1 MRLLLA
7 LPVLWLSLA
16 CCAEPAAASPRL
28 RDAAAGWAGAIPI
41 LQAKPAESGAD
52 RAFRTLAPAFAEA
65 GTAPK
70 DGGAIRGAGAA
81 GFAAAFASADRTAG
95 LAAPKTSPLA
105 GAAGAGPDV
114 AREDDADG
122 GLSRRL
128 TEDQLE
134 AIDTGAIE
142 AYWNRMMREYGGFF
156 PGRELPDFAEL
167 LMPGGGKL
175 DVGAVLAGIVR
186 YLLHEVIHNGR
197 LIGTVVLLT
206 VFCMILET
214 VQSAFERGT
223 VSRAAYAVAFMVLLV
238 IAANSFNAAF
248 GYAREAI
255 GGMVEFMIAMVPLL
269 LTLLASTGSVVTV
282 TVMHPLIV
290 FMIYA
295 VGTLIHGV
303 VFPLLFFS
311 AVLHIASSLSDRF
324 KATQL
329 ADLLRAA
336 GAGTL
341 GVLLTVFLG
350 VITVRGAAGTVTDGV
365 ALRTAKFVTGNFV
378 PVVGRMFSDAADAVL
393 SASVV
398 VKNAIGIAGVVIL
411 LFLCLFPAVKIVA
424 LAVIYRLSAAV
435 LQPLGPSPIASSLET
450 IGKTMLYV
458 FAAVAAVGMM
468 FFLAVAV
475 ILAAG
480 NATLMIR

>member
-7 LPVLWLSLA
+7 LTVLWLL
-16 CCAEPAAASPRL
+16 
-28 RDAAAGWAGAIPI
+28 
-41 LQAKPAESGAD
+41 
-52 RAFRTLAPAFAEA
+52 
-65 GTAPK
+65 
-70 DGGAIRGAGAA
+70 
-81 GFAAAFASADRTAG
+81 FAAAPASAM
-95 LAAPKTSPLA
+95 P
-105 GAAGAGPDV
+105 GAEGAGPE
-114 AREDDADG
+114 EDRADG
-122 GLSRRL
+122 GLTRRL
-128 TEDQLE
+128 TEEQLE

-142 AYWNRMMREYGGFF
+142 AYWNRLMREYGGFF
-156 PGRELPDFAEL
+156 PDRKPPGFADLLRPDGET
-167 LMPGGGKL
+167 L
-175 DVGAVLAGIVR
+175 DIGAALTGIVR
-186 YLLHEVIHNGR
+186 YLLYEVIQSGR
-197 LIGTVVLLT
+197 LIGTIVLLT

-214 VQSAFERGT
+214 VQSAFEQGA

-238 IAANSFNAAF
+238 IAANSFNEAF

-255 GGMVEFMIAMVPLL
+255 GGMIEFMIAMVPLL

-290 FMIYA
+290 FTIYA
-295 VGTLIHGV
+295 VGTLIQAI

-311 AVLHIASSLSDRF
+311 AVLHIASSLSERF

-329 ADLLRAA
+329 ADLMRAV

-350 VITVRGAAGTVTDGV
+350 VIAVQGAVGSVTDGV

-393 SASVV
+393 SASVI
-398 VKNAIGIAGVVIL
+398 VKNAVGIAGVVIL

-435 LQPLGPSPIASSLET
+435 LQPLGPSPIASCLEA
-450 IGKTMLYV
+450 IGKTMVHV

-480 NATLMIR
+480 NAALMIR